1 MDRTGTGGVIDL
13 VRRQAACHPDRDAFV
28 VVDGDGVADRVGYA
42 ELVDRVERRALALES
57 RGVNP
62 GDAVVVHVGTSLA
75 FLATWLAC
83 FRLGALAVP
92 TNLASPA
99 PELVHA
105 VRTTGARHLISEP
118 RFDAV
123 VDAVVSEVGLATRL
137 VVRRG
142 DAPLAAGAQD
152 LDELADAVPVGSRLD
167 LPVPGG
173 LDPAEVLF
181 TSGTTSRPKGAVL
194 THSNLLRAGQRVA
207 LHYRLSGDDRPMSV
221 MPLFHTGGQCMGVF
235 AALTVG
241 ATCVLAEAYSASR
254 FLDQVREHGA
264 TFVMLVTTHVR
275 TLLAQPPRPDD
286 RDHGLRDVG
295 FGLRI
300 TDDERDRFEDRF
312 GMRLT
317 YCYGQTEACLLIAVA
332 PLDADRNWPALGLPA
347 FDREVRVVDMAD
359 REVPLGE
366 VGEIVVRADPG
377 RNVLL
382 RYAGDPAATE
392 ATLRGGWLRTGDNGC
407 FDADGHLHF
416 VDRRKDMIKRAGEN
430 ISALEV
436 ETVLTAHPAIADAAV
451 IGVPDEIRD
460 EAVKA
465 FVVLEPG
472 ASLDAEALRDHC
484 RAHLAGFKVPTEVE
498 FRSELPRTSIG
509 KVAKAELRAEAGA

>member
-1 MDRTGTGGVIDL
+1 MDRTGTGGVVDL
-13 VRRQAACHPDRDAFV
+13 LHMQASRHPDRDAFV
-28 VVDGDGVADRVGYA
+28 VIRADGDVDRVTYA
-42 ELVDRVERRALALES
+42 TFVDLVERRAVAM
-57 RGVNP
+57 RDAGVGP
-62 GDAVVVHVGTSLA
+62 GDAVVLHVGTSLA
-75 FLATWLAC
+75 LLTTWFAC

-105 VRTTGARHLISEP
+105 VHTTGARHLVAEP
-118 RFDAV
+118 RYDEV
-123 VDAVVSEVGLATRL
+123 VDAVAAEVGLATRF
-137 VVRRG
+137 VVRRQEG
-142 DAPLAAGAQD
+142 PLPAGALD
-152 LDELADAVPVGSRLD
+152 LGRLAEAVPGGARLD

-173 LDPAEVLF
+173 VQPAEVLF

-207 LHYRLSGDDRPMSV
+207 LHYRLSGDDRPLSV

-241 ATCVLAEAYSASR
+241 ATCVLTEAYSASR
-254 FLDQVREHGA
+254 FLDQVRAERA

-275 TLLAQPPRPDD
+275 TLLAQPPRDDD
-286 RDHGLRDVG
+286 RDHALRNVG
-295 FGLRI
+295 FGLRV
-300 TDDERDRFEDRF
+300 TDEERDRFESRF

-332 PLDADRNWPALGLPA
+332 PLDADRHWPALGLPA
-347 FDREVRVVDMAD
+347 FDREVRVVDAED
-359 REVPLGE
+359 QEVPVGQ

-377 RNVLL
+377 RTVLL
-382 RYAGDPAATE
+382 RYADDPQATQ
-392 ATLRGGWLRTGDNGC
+392 AVLRDGWLRTGDNGR

-436 ETVLTAHPAIADAAV
+436 ETVLTAHPGIADAAV
-451 IGVPDEIRD
+451 IGIPDEIRD

-472 ASLDAEALRDHC
+472 ATLDDEAV
-484 RAHLAGFKVPTEVE
+484 RAHCLGHLAAFKVPTVIE
-498 FRSELPRTSIG
+498 FRDTLPRTSIG
-509 KVAKAELRAEAGA
+509 KIAKGELRAAVLP